1 MVVEEGDLLSI
12 TLLLFLLVPDIDF
25 SVVVVLVGF
34 FGKLVLI
41 LPVLLVRD
49 GSWEGEW
56 TLRLAVGGVILFE
69 DFSVGFLEREV
80 EVLLR
85 VVLLFF

>member
-25 SVVVVLVGF
+25 SVVEVLVVGI

-49 GSWEGEW
+49 GSWEGE
-56 TLRLAVGGVILFE
+56 
-69 DFSVGFLEREV
+69 
-80 EVLLR
+80 
-85 VVLLFF
+85 